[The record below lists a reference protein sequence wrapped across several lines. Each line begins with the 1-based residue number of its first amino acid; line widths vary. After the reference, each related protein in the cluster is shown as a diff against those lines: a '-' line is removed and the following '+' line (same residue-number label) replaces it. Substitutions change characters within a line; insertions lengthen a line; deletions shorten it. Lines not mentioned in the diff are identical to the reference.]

1 MSNHREKT
9 VELSPTKRRQILDG
23 ARQVFIE
30 LGFERA
36 SVGLMAERAG
46 VSKATIYNHFA
57 DKAALFVACLDE
69 ECMEARSALNMHVSQ
84 ASVLESVPQAG
95 SGDLERD
102 LCLIGER
109 LVRLLISPTKMAL
122 HRVIVA
128 EAPRFPEVGRHLYEM
143 FARHLG
149 ESLGTYFKLWSDR
162 GALHVE
168 DPVLAANQF
177 LDLCK
182 GDAFR
187 RVELAVVKEIPDEEV
202 RAAVSAAV
210 RTFLRAYRS

>member
-1 MSNHREKT
+1 MSNMREKT
-9 VELSPTKRRQILDG
+9 ELSPAKRRQILDG

-30 LGFERA
+30 LGFERS

-69 ECMEARSALNMHVSQ
+69 ECTEARAAVTSILQ
-84 ASVLESVPQAG
+84 AQ

-102 LCLIGER
+102 LFLVGEK

-122 HRVIVA
+122 HRIIVA

-143 FARHLG
+143 IARHVG
-149 ESLGTYFKLWSDR
+149 ESLGTCFKLWSDR
-162 GALHVE
+162 GALCVE

-177 LDLCK
+177 VDLCK
-182 GDAFR
+182 GDVFR
-187 RVELAVVKEIPDEEV
+187 RIELAVVEEIPDEEV
-202 RAAVSAAV
+202 RAAVTAAV
-210 RTFLRAYRS
+210 RTFLRAYRA